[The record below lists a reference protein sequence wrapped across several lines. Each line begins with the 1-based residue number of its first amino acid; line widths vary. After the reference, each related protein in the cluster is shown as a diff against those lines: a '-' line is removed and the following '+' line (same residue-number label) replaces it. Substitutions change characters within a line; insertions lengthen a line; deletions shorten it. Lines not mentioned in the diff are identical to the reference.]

1 MKNTAMETVVDW
13 GQWFNDLGVKPIHAR
28 RWQYPDEGTSSGA
41 VRTDDG
47 TVWGWSRESGV
58 TEVWLVSGDDSW
70 DGPELGA
77 IPGMREA
84 RGEDGCLRLLSVG
97 DPWDAQ
103 AGEDAAD
110 ARRDDG
116 LRSVFG

>member
-1 MKNTAMETVVDW
+1 MSETVGDW
-13 GQWFNDLGVKPIHAR
+13 GRWFDSMGVRPVHAR
-28 RWQYPDEGTSSGA
+28 RWPHPDEGASSGA

-47 TVWGWSRESGV
+47 EVWAWSRENGV
-58 TEVWLVSGDDSW
+58 TEAWRASGDDSW

-77 IPGMREA
+77 LPGMREA
-84 RGEDGCLRLLSVG
+84 RGEEGCLRLLSAE

-103 AGEDAAD
+103 AGADAAD

-116 LRSVFG
+116 LRGVFG